1 MPDGVTVRIEGL
13 RQLERNWIRLSNELG
28 PRRARSVANVPIR
41 RALQP
46 VRDQIQRDTP
56 VDTGDLRDSVNLNSG
71 AARRTEQRSGTF
83 GPNVVAVGRT
93 GWFWR
98 GRSLWF
104 QALAVEYGTRYTE
117 PRSVLRNAL
126 EQNVNNV
133 LRIFANEFGPRI
145 EQRAE
150 RFARTGR

>member
-1 MPDGVTVRIEGL
+1 MPDSLTFNVRGVAE
-13 RQLERNWIRLSNELG
+13 LERAWLRLADDLG
-28 PRRARSVANVPIR
+28 PRRARTVANIPIR
-41 RALQP
+41 RALAP
-46 VRDQIQRDTP
+46 VRNQIERETP
-56 VDTGDLRDSVNLNSG
+56 IDTGELRDSINTNAG
-71 AARRTEQRSGTF
+71 TARRTEQRSGTF